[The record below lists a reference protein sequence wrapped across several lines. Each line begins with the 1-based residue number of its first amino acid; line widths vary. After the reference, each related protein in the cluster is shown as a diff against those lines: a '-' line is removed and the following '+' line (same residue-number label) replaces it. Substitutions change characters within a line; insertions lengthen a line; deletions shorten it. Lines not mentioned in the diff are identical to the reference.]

1 MMVAPR
7 IITAPVMGVAR
18 VLGFTPRGIAAK
30 SVASGAQ
37 SAAGN
42 VAARGAFATVQ
53 SAAAGGY
60 GTGVLASIVRV
71 TGGAV
76 AGAGLGISLGV
87 AIDILRHVV

>member
-1 MMVAPR
+1 MAES
-7 IITAPVMGVAR
+7 I
-18 VLGFTPRGIAAK
+18 
-30 SVASGAQ
+30 ASGAQ

-60 GTGVLASIVRV
+60 GTGVFAGIVRL

-76 AGAGLGISLGV
+76 AGAGLGYSLGM
-87 AIDILRHVV
+87 AIEFLRHVV